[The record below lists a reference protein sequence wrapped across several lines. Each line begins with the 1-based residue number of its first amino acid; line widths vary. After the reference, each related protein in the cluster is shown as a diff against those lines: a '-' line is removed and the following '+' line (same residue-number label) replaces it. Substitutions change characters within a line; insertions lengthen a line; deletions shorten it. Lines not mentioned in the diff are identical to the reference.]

1 MAVPHYDFMNGP
13 LRSIALRSERAL
25 LDGALDESV
34 VSLPC
39 ALDTGNVHWF
49 ISEVRSAELIPIS
62 SLILALE
69 PF

>member
-1 MAVPHYDFMNGP
+1 MNGP